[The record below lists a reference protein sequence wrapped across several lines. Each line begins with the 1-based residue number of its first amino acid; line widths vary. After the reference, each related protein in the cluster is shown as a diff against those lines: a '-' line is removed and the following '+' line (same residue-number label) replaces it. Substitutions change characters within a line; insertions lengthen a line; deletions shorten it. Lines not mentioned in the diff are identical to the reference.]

1 MFKFLGAFQY
11 NLTIPLDH
19 FRNVARETAQ
29 THFVFPSDIE
39 LYPSP
44 GTIPSFLEMVGLYNS
59 SGTIPSFLD
68 MVGLYTSSGTIPSF
82 LDMVGLYT
90 SSGTMP

>member
-1 MFKFLGAFQY
+1 MFQFLGAFQY

-44 GTIPSFLEMVGLYNS
+44 GTIPSFLEMVGLY
-59 SGTIPSFLD
+59 P
-68 MVGLYTSSGTIPSF
+68 
-82 LDMVGLYT
+82 